1 MENMAAENAE
11 VLFKNLER
19 FLKTE
24 TVVGEP
30 IIVGET
36 TLIPLISVSFGCGTG
51 GGTGVDGKGNNG
63 GGAGLGGA
71 VRITPNSILV
81 IRDGDVKLIPTQGK
95 SSLSS
100 LVDMVPEI
108 VSKLNL
114 DLGKH
119 KEKSQFEEESAE
131 SDKD

>member
-30 IIVGET
+30 IVVGET

-51 GGTGVDGKGNNG
+51 GGNGVDGKGNNG

-95 SSLSS
+95 SNLSS

-114 DLGKH
+114 DLGKR
-119 KEKSQFEEESAE
+119 KEKRQSKEESAE
-131 SDKD
+131 SEKN